1 MKTTAAM
8 CAVLLLAVDPVAAQ
22 TSASYKLE
30 EHVLNAGGHPE
41 AGAILTSTGHRM
53 TLDALG
59 ESVVGQGLSSA
70 SYRLS
75 GGFGS
80 GYPPPGEVLNL
91 RFTDT
96 QTLVW
101 DPERS
106 VGVYNIYRGAAGD
119 LSGRG
124 YGLCEQPDLA
134 GETATVP
141 GAPPVSEI
149 YFYLATAE
157 NRLGE
162 EGTKGDDGSGAERPN
177 PNACP

>member
-1 MKTTAAM
+1 MTTVLF
-8 CAVLLLAVDPVAAQ
+8 VLLLVTAGLVAAQ
-22 TSASYKLE
+22 TSAGYKLE
-30 EHVLNAGGHPE
+30 EHVLNAGGHPGE
-41 AGAILTSTGHRM
+41 GAFLTSTGYRM

-59 ESVVGQGLSSA
+59 ETVVGQGLSSA
-70 SYRLS
+70 SYRMS
-75 GGFGS
+75 GGFGG

-91 RFTDT
+91 RFIDA

-106 VGVYNIYRGAAGD
+106 VGVYNLY
-119 LSGRG
+119 SGTASSLPGLG

-141 GAPPVSEI
+141 GGPPVSEI
-149 YFYLATAE
+149 HFYLATAE